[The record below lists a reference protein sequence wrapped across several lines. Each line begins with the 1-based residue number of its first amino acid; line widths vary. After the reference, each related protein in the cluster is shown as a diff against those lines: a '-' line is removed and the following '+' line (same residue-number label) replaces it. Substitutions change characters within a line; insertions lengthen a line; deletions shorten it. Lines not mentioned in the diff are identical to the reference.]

1 MSLVGSKRRRLKVDF
16 HIHSDFSMDGNMSP
30 EEIIDLA
37 KKLGLDAI
45 AVTDHNSVE
54 GGKETEKLAK
64 GLIVF
69 VGSEIKTESGE
80 IIGLNLKE
88 DIPSD
93 LTLAQTCKLI
103 KEQGGFVLVPH
114 PFDKMR
120 RGVGKEIEKIVRYI
134 DAVEVFNARTL
145 LDKFNKNA
153 SKFAEEHKLPKVAG
167 SDAHFGAELGS
178 AYTFV
183 YSEKQKDKILEA
195 VKGGKTKIFGGKT
208 GVLPHWKTFVTK
220 MGRRF

>member
-1 MSLVGSKRRRLKVDF
+1 MKVDF
-16 HIHSDFSMDGNMSP
+16 HIHSDFSPDGDMSP
-30 EEIIDLA
+30 REIIELA
-37 KKLGLDAI
+37 KRLGLDAI
-45 AVTDHNSVE
+45 AVTDHNSIE
-54 GGKETEKLAK
+54 GGKETERLAK
-64 GLIVF
+64 SLVVF

-93 LTLAQTCKLI
+93 LPLVQTCKLI
-103 KEQGGFVLVPH
+103 KKQGGFLIVPH
-114 PFDKMR
+114 PFDRMR
-120 RGVGKEIEKIVRYI
+120 RGVGKEVEKIVKYI

-167 SDAHFGAELGS
+167 SDAHFGGELGS

-183 YSEKQKDKILEA
+183 YSEKRKDKILEA
-195 VKGGKTKIFGGKT
+195 VKGGETRIFGGKS
-208 GVLPHWKTFVTK
+208 GLRPHWKTFVTK
-220 MGRRF
+220 MGKRF